1 MTPRDRIRL
10 TPSVPVLNATLEVWK
25 RVGKEHNLGPVVGQ
39 SMRPLLHEGDLLRV
53 RYGSAGA
60 RRGDI
65 VVFRRQDTWIAHR
78 VLRVDRHAGE
88 IVFWP
93 KGDNT
98 GHWDGPLGDHDVIG
112 RVLGVRRGDRYLA
125 LDTPPGRWLGVL
137 VAQGSL
143 VGNAVASRARRAK
156 RLLLAD
162 RPIPARRWLSRSRRG
177 VGQAAHRI
185 LLAIAWRWK
194 GPGAR

>member
-1 MTPRDRIRL
+1 PTCTSFSPPMSLTRTSSRRVGLMSFTVNSSHPMCPIRVSTGNLFRATLAKTAETRPTSSMTSRDRIRL

-78 VLRVDRHAGE
+78 VLRVERHAGE
-88 IVFWP
+88 VVFWP

-98 GHWDGPLGDHDVIG
+98 GRWDGP
-112 RVLGVRRGDRYLA
+112 
-125 LDTPPGRWLGVL
+125 
-137 VAQGSL
+137 
-143 VGNAVASRARRAK
+143 
-156 RLLLAD
+156 
-162 RPIPARRWLSRSRRG
+162 
-177 VGQAAHRI
+177 
-185 LLAIAWRWK
+185 
-194 GPGAR
+194 